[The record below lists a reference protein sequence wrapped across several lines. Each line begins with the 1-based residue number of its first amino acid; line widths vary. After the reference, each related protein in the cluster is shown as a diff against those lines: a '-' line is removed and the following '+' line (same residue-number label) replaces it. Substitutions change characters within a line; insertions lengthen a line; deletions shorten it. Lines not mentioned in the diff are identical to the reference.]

1 LSLAPDVGQRHFP
14 SCNLFPGGL
23 STAVANTGSG
33 RVKSN
38 YEDKAMKHLFA
49 FIAVLALAGTLRSF
63 QTGSAPQ
70 TAPAAPAG
78 KTAEQQKSDE
88 SECIK
93 WAKQQAG
100 LSQPD
105 AQQPAATNGSQNA
118 GAAAA
123 NQGAAAASQ
132 GTAPANQS
140 AAPANQGA
148 APANQAATGKS
159 TDNAVQSATSSAIN
173 EAESKLGLGG
183 VANSKVT
190 ELAKEAYSQCMQKKG
205 YKTK

>member
-1 LSLAPDVGQRHFP
+1 
-14 SCNLFPGGL
+14 
-23 STAVANTGSG
+23 
-33 RVKSN
+33 
-38 YEDKAMKHLFA
+38 MKHLFA
-49 FIAVLALAGTLRSF
+49 FIAVLALACTLQSL

-70 TAPAAPAG
+70 AAPAAPAG
-78 KTAEQQKSDE
+78 KTSEQQKTDQ

-100 LSQPD
+100 LSQPET
-105 AQQPAATNGSQNA
+105 QQPAAASGSQNA

-123 NQGAAAASQ
+123 NQG
-132 GTAPANQS
+132 TTT
-140 AAPANQGA
+140 ANQGA
-148 APANQAATGKS
+148 APANQGAAAKP

-173 EAESKLGLGG
+173 QAESKLGLGG

-190 ELAKEAYSQCMQKKG
+190 ELAKEAYAQCMQKKG

>member
-1 LSLAPDVGQRHFP
+1 
-14 SCNLFPGGL
+14 
-23 STAVANTGSG
+23 
-33 RVKSN
+33 
-38 YEDKAMKHLFA
+38 MKHLFT
-49 FIAVLALAGTLRSF
+49 FIAVLALAGTLQSF

-105 AQQPAATNGSQNA
+105 AQQPAAANGNTNT
-118 GAAAA
+118 GAAPA
-123 NQGAAAASQ
+123 NQGA
-132 GTAPANQS
+132 APANQS
-140 AAPANQGA
+140 AAPANQGTTTA
-148 APANQAATGKS
+148 NQGSAPASQSATGK
-159 TDNAVQSATSSAIN
+159 TADNAVQSATSSAIN

-183 VANSKVT
+183 VASSKVT
-190 ELAKEAYSQCMQKKG
+190 ELAKEAYAQCMQKKG